1 MTPVSPESPPSAF
14 SETRRQIVHITM
26 GGWALL
32 LRWITWEQA
41 AALAIAALIFN
52 LFILPRVGG
61 RRLYRASDTTRGLPI
76 GILLYPLAVLG
87 LVLVFP
93 YRLDIVAAAWGV
105 LAAGDGFAT
114 LVGRPFG
121 RTRLPWNPDKS
132 VEGTV
137 AFIVFG
143 SAAGVLLALWVR
155 TPGSVAFATTAP
167 IVAAIIAALVET
179 IPVRLD
185 DNISVPFAAGLT
197 LWFASLVSFDA
208 RDLSGLVGIA
218 TSGLML
224 NIAVAVA
231 GWLARTVSVSGGVAG
246 VTIGTVIFAGAGWR
260 GWLLL
265 FISFVAASVASRLGL
280 RRKLALGIAEERGGR
295 RGFGNAIANTGIA
308 ACWAA
313 LLVLGRDDYSA
324 GFCYLLLTAALVA
337 GASDTVASEIGKA
350 WGRRTFLVTSFR
362 PVRPGTPG
370 AVSVEGTLAGIAAA
384 LGLAFIAASLGLL
397 EAPLMRSIGIVVTA
411 ATLASFIESVLGA
424 TLEPRGILNN
434 DLLNFV
440 TTWSATVFAFYMA

>member
-1 MTPVSPESPPSAF
+1 
-14 SETRRQIVHITM
+14 
-26 GGWALL
+26 
-32 LRWITWEQA
+32 
-41 AALAIAALIFN
+41 
-52 LFILPRVGG
+52 
-61 RRLYRASDTTRGLPI
+61 
-76 GILLYPLAVLG
+76 
-87 LVLVFP
+87 
-93 YRLDIVAAAWGV
+93 
-105 LAAGDGFAT
+105 
-114 LVGRPFG
+114 
-121 RTRLPWNPDKS
+121 
-132 VEGTV
+132 
-137 AFIVFG
+137 
-143 SAAGVLLALWVR
+143 
-155 TPGSVAFATTAP
+155 
-167 IVAAIIAALVET
+167 
-179 IPVRLD
+179 
-185 DNISVPFAAGLT
+185 
-197 LWFASLVSFDA
+197 
-208 RDLSGLVGIA
+208 
-218 TSGLML
+218 ML